1 MRLDELLNQASKRGI
16 GKVGTWEIR
25 GRNGITLGDP
35 TKSFPNPTG
44 PRYQIDTTDG
54 PNPEL
59 TAEEIA
65 AIERRFG
72 SLF

>member
-1 MRLDELLNQASKRGI
+1 MHLNEVLACLARHGI
-16 GKVGTWEIR
+16 GTVGTWVFR
-25 GRNGITLGDP
+25 GRKGITLGDH
-35 TKSFPNPTG
+35 TRNFPNATG
-44 PRYQIDTTDG
+44 PQYQIDLTDS

-72 SLF
+72 KL